1 MKAAQSIGIIIDGNR
16 RWAKERG
23 KTSAEGHSEGA
34 RRVRDTVRWA
44 KERGHITDLFFY
56 TLSTENWKRS
66 PREIEYLLLL
76 IELFF
81 RTHADELMRE
91 NVRIRIAG
99 QRERFPRKLQKIF
112 SDLEERTKHNTALT
126 AWFGLSYGGRAE
138 ILEGVLALQR
148 DKIIPT
154 EESFKDVLWTKELP
168 DPDIILRT
176 GGEKRLSNFLTWG
189 SVYAELF
196 FSDTLWPAFTKEEF
210 ESVLVEYEQRQRRMG
225 V

>member
-1 MKAAQSIGIIIDGNR
+1 MAPARSIGIIIDGNR
-16 RWAKERG
+16 RWAKAQG
-23 KTSAEGHSEGA
+23 KSSAEGHSEGA

-66 PREIEYLLLL
+66 SRELEYLLLL

-81 RTHADELMRE
+81 RSHADELIRE
-91 NVRIRIAG
+91 NVRIRVAG
-99 QRERFPRKLQKIF
+99 QRERFPKKLQNIF

-148 DKIIPT
+148 DKILPT
-154 EESFKDVLWTKELP
+154 EEALKNVLWTRDLP

-176 GGEKRLSNFLTWG
+176 GGERRLSNFLTWS

-196 FSDTLWPAFTKEEF
+196 FSNTLWPAFTREEF
-210 ESVLVEYEQRQRRMG
+210 ESVLAEFEQRQRRMG

>member
-1 MKAAQSIGIIIDGNR
+1 MKGASSIGIIIDGNR

-66 PREIEYLLLL
+66 SREIEYLLLL

-81 RTHADELMRE
+81 RTHADELDRE
-91 NVRIRIAG
+91 HVRIRIAG
-99 QRERFPRKLQKIF
+99 QRERFPAKLQKMF
-112 SDLEERTKHNTALT
+112 SDLEERTKNNTALT

-138 ILEGVLALQR
+138 ILEGVLAHQR
-148 DKIIPT
+148 NKVLPT
-154 EESFKDVLWTKELP
+154 EESFKDMLWTKELP

-210 ESVLVEYEQRQRRMG
+210 EAVLTEFEHRQRRMG